1 MADTSE
7 CKDFFTHA
15 VLPELEP
22 SLAIKVFITLL
33 YVVLL
38 LVGIIGNGITIKVT
52 QVLKTKGYL
61 QKSVTD
67 HMVSLACSDILVLL
81 LGMPVDLYSSIWY
94 PFLSAKGN
102 ASCKIYQFLF
112 ETCSYATILN
122 VATLCFERYVA
133 ICHPFK
139 YKSLSG
145 SRTIKM
151 ICCVWLASVFIA
163 LPLPFA
169 MGVEDPLKPI
179 PNFNYVNK
187 SRRRHT
193 DCYVKNSTFT
203 ICTNLTSMWKVYQ
216 FSVFFAFIAYIV
228 VLASVSFMCHRM
240 MNALKATLEGTERE
254 SKADGK
260 HESQRT
266 RASRKQTIIFLGL
279 IVAALAGCWMPN
291 QIRRIMLAAVPKT
304 EWTIKYFRAYNVIHY
319 FADCFFYLSSVLNP
333 FLYNLSSKYFRQ
345 VFLQVLRGKVTIEH
359 INKKALDSTYSRR
372 PLLISTLRR
381 SFSKA
386 KQSRRHKD
394 NARPEGDKET
404 PPAEE
409 NIGLSDKTA
418 STSEPNE
425 IEV

>member
-266 RASRKQTIIFLGL
+266 RASRKQTIIFLG
-279 IVAALAGCWMPN
+279 
-291 QIRRIMLAAVPKT
+291 R
-304 EWTIKYFRAYNVIHY
+304 TIFSVCLGSLS
-319 FADCFFYLSSVLNP
+319 CFMMKF
-333 FLYNLSSKYFRQ
+333 
-345 VFLQVLRGKVTIEH
+345 
-359 INKKALDSTYSRR
+359 
-372 PLLISTLRR
+372 LLICLIA
-381 SFSKA
+381 F
-386 KQSRRHKD
+386 
-394 NARPEGDKET
+394 
-404 PPAEE
+404 
-409 NIGLSDKTA
+409 L
-418 STSEPNE
+418 
-425 IEV
+425 